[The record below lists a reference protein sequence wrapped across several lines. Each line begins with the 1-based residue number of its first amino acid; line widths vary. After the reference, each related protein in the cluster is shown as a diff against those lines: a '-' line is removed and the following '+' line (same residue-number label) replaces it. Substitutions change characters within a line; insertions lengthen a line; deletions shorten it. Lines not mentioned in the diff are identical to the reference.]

1 MANVDQFEAETEL
14 TTERSGLLA
23 APSQAISKVRET
35 IDQPGFRR
43 AFPTLL
49 ASLTAVA
56 AVILY
61 ISMQKPEM
69 TTLYSSV
76 SESEKS
82 KIIASLQNMGI
93 EIQVDPVTGDLL
105 VPASV
110 YHQARISLAAQGLPE
125 FSGGGFDSL
134 ENMPLGIS
142 RSVEGMK
149 LRQAQEAELGRS
161 VAEISSIQSARV
173 HLAIPEKSVFVR
185 DQTPPTASVFVN
197 LKNGRKLNQTQVLA
211 ITNLVSSSVPALS
224 PSNVSIIDQFGNL
237 LSNSPDDPDQAL
249 ADSQLE
255 YRMRLENIYRN
266 RIQSL
271 VTPIVGSG
279 NVNAQVNLEI
289 DFTRKEVSQEIVDPD
304 TIAIRSEQNS
314 LNVTAKKDAVGIP
327 GAISNEPPQE
337 AVVNQEQNQAGL
349 ALSNNENQ
357 EEQEKFETKSSTDLK
372 NYEVSKTYE
381 TVKNPSNLITR
392 IDAALL
398 IRDRKVINPDTGEE
412 TFEPV
417 PAEVITQV
425 ENLVKSALGIKPER
439 GDTLTVTSQ
448 PFVEEFKGFVTKW
461 YEGAW
466 FRSMVEKT
474 LLVLLIGIVALGVV
488 RPMLN
493 KILVPT
499 ASTNSVMELYA
510 EAETMAEVAAKR
522 ATETEAVEVDEGE
535 SLDEIKAKLKPKKK
549 GGISADMLDTANTYD
564 DKVALRRIATLE
576 TVEPG
581 AIKELERVMKAKFAA
596 NTSLRASQIGGVKA
610 AAKIMNFTKTEME
623 ARILNAIK
631 KEDRDLMA
639 EIQDNM
645 FVFENL
651 GGSDERSFRP
661 F

>member
-1 MANVDQFEAETEL
+1 MANVDQFEAENALNTQRTSL
-14 TTERSGLLA
+14 MA
-23 APSQAISKVRET
+23 APTQALAKFRET
-35 IDQPGFRR
+35 IEQPGFRR

-76 SESEKS
+76 SEAEKS
-82 KIIASLQNMGI
+82 RIIDSLKNMGI
-93 EIQVDPVTGDLL
+93 EIQVDPATGELL
-105 VPASV
+105 VPGNV

-125 FSGGGFDSL
+125 FSGGGSDSL

-142 RSVEGMK
+142 RSVEGVR
-149 LRQAQEAELGRS
+149 LRQAQETELGKS
-161 VAEISSIQSARV
+161 ITEISSIQSARV
-173 HLAIPEKSVFVR
+173 HLALPEKSVFVR
-185 DQTPPTASVFVN
+185 DQTPPTASVFVS
-197 LKNGRKLNQTQVLA
+197 LKNGRKLGQSQVLA
-211 ITNLVSSSVPALS
+211 ITNLVSSSVPAMN

-237 LSNSPDDPDQAL
+237 LSNAPDDPDQAL

-279 NVNAQVNLEI
+279 NVNAQVNIEI
-289 DFTRKEVSQEIVDPD
+289 DFTRKEISQEIVDPD
-304 TIAIRSEQNS
+304 TIATLSEQNS

-337 AVVNQEQNQAGL
+337 ATVNQEQNQAGL
-349 ALSNNENQ
+349 ASNDNQ
-357 EEQEKFETKSSTDLK
+357 SEPEKFETKSSTNLK

-381 TVKNPSNLITR
+381 TVRNPSNLITR
-392 IDAALL
+392 IDAAIL

-412 TFEPV
+412 VSEPV

-425 ENLVKSALGIKPER
+425 ENLVKSALGFQQDR
-439 GDTLTVTSQ
+439 GDSLTVSSQ
-448 PFVEEFKGFVTKW
+448 PFVEEFDGFISKW

-466 FRSMVEKT
+466 FRSIVEKT
-474 LLVLLIGIVALGVV
+474 LLVLLIGVVALGVV

-564 DKVALRRIATLE
+564 DKVALVRIIVTDEAGRVANVFKQLMREDLE
-576 TVEPG
+576 VL
-581 AIKELERVMKAKFAA
+581 K
-596 NTSLRASQIGGVKA
+596 
-610 AAKIMNFTKTEME
+610 
-623 ARILNAIK
+623 
-631 KEDRDLMA
+631 
-639 EIQDNM
+639 
-645 FVFENL
+645 
-651 GGSDERSFRP
+651 
-661 F
+661 

>member
-1 MANVDQFEAETEL
+1 MANVDQFETETQL

-197 LKNGRKLNQTQVLA
+197 LKNGRKLNQTQVVA

-279 NVNAQVNLEI
+279 NINAQVNLEI

-314 LNVTAKKDAVGIP
+314 LNVTAKKDSVGIP

-448 PFVEEFKGFVTKW
+448 PFVEEFKGFVTQW

-564 DKVALRRIATLE
+564 DKVALVRIIVTDEAGRVANVFKQMMREDLE
-576 TVEPG
+576 VL
-581 AIKELERVMKAKFAA
+581 K
-596 NTSLRASQIGGVKA
+596 
-610 AAKIMNFTKTEME
+610 
-623 ARILNAIK
+623 
-631 KEDRDLMA
+631 
-639 EIQDNM
+639 
-645 FVFENL
+645 
-651 GGSDERSFRP
+651 
-661 F
+661 

>member
-1 MANVDQFEAETEL
+1 MANVDQFEAETKL

-82 KIIASLQNMGI
+82 KMIASLQNMGI

-197 LKNGRKLNQTQVLA
+197 LKNGRKLNQTQVVA

-279 NVNAQVNLEI
+279 NINAQVNLEI

-304 TIAIRSEQNS
+304 TIAVRSEQNS

-337 AVVNQEQNQAGL
+337 ATVNQEQNQAGL

-357 EEQEKFETKSSTDLK
+357 EDQEKFETKSSTDLK

-448 PFVEEFKGFVTKW
+448 PFVEEFKGFVTQW
-461 YEGAW
+461 YEGVW

-564 DKVALRRIATLE
+564 DKVALVRIIVTDEAGRVANVFKQMMREDLE
-576 TVEPG
+576 VL
-581 AIKELERVMKAKFAA
+581 K
-596 NTSLRASQIGGVKA
+596 
-610 AAKIMNFTKTEME
+610 
-623 ARILNAIK
+623 
-631 KEDRDLMA
+631 
-639 EIQDNM
+639 
-645 FVFENL
+645 
-651 GGSDERSFRP
+651 
-661 F
+661 

>member
-1 MANVDQFEAETEL
+1 MANVDQFEAETAQD
-14 TTERSGLLA
+14 TQRTSLLA
-23 APSQAISKVRET
+23 APTQALAKVRET
-35 IDQPGFRR
+35 MEQPGFRR

-76 SESEKS
+76 SETEKS
-82 KIIASLQNMGI
+82 KIIDSLQNMGI
-93 EIQVDPVTGDLL
+93 EIQLDPATGELM
-105 VPASV
+105 VPTNV

-125 FSGGGFDSL
+125 YSGGGFGSL

-142 RSVEGMK
+142 RSVEGLK
-149 LRQAQEAELGRS
+149 LRQAQEAELGKS
-161 VAEISSIQSARV
+161 ITEISSIQSARV
-173 HLAIPEKSVFVR
+173 HLALPEKSVFVR

-197 LKNGRKLNQTQVLA
+197 LKNGRKLDQAQVLA
-211 ITNLVSSSVPALS
+211 ITNLVSSSVPAMS

-266 RIQSL
+266 RIKSL

-279 NVNAQVNLEI
+279 NINAQVNIEI

-304 TIAIRSEQNS
+304 TIATLSEQNS

-327 GAISNEPPQE
+327 GAIANEPPQE
-337 AVVNQEQNQAGL
+337 ATVNQEQNQAGL
-349 ALSNNENQ
+349 AAQVGTGNQ
-357 EEQEKFETKSSTDLK
+357 VEEEKFETKSSTNLK
-372 NYEVSKTYE
+372 NYEISKTYE
-381 TVKNPSNLITR
+381 TVKNSSNLITR

-398 IRDRKVINPDTGEE
+398 IRDRTVISPDTGEE
-412 TFEPV
+412 ISEPV
-417 PAEVITQV
+417 SAEVITQV

-439 GDTLTVTSQ
+439 GDSLTVTSQ
-448 PFVEEFKGFVTKW
+448 PFVEEFQGFVTKW
-461 YEGAW
+461 YEGVW
-466 FRSMVEKT
+466 FRSIVEKT
-474 LLVLLIGIVALGVV
+474 LLVLLIGVVALGVV

-499 ASTNSVMELYA
+499 ASTNSVTELYA
-510 EAETMAEVAAKR
+510 EAETMAMVAAKR

-564 DKVALRRIATLE
+564 DKVALVRIIVTDEAGRVANVFKQLMREDLE
-576 TVEPG
+576 VL
-581 AIKELERVMKAKFAA
+581 K
-596 NTSLRASQIGGVKA
+596 
-610 AAKIMNFTKTEME
+610 
-623 ARILNAIK
+623 
-631 KEDRDLMA
+631 
-639 EIQDNM
+639 
-645 FVFENL
+645 
-651 GGSDERSFRP
+651 
-661 F
+661 

>member
-1 MANVDQFEAETEL
+1 MANVDQFEAETAQD
-14 TTERSGLLA
+14 TQRTSLLA
-23 APSQAISKVRET
+23 APTQALAKVRET
-35 IDQPGFRR
+35 MEQPGFRR

-76 SESEKS
+76 SETEKS
-82 KIIASLQNMGI
+82 KIIDSLQNMGI
-93 EIQVDPVTGDLL
+93 EIQLDPATGELM
-105 VPASV
+105 VPTNV

-125 FSGGGFDSL
+125 YSGGGFGSL

-142 RSVEGMK
+142 RSVEGLK
-149 LRQAQEAELGRS
+149 LRQAQEAELGKS
-161 VAEISSIQSARV
+161 ITEISSIQSARV
-173 HLAIPEKSVFVR
+173 HLALPEKSVFVR

-197 LKNGRKLNQTQVLA
+197 LKNGRKLDQAQVLA
-211 ITNLVSSSVPALS
+211 ITNLVSSSVPAMS

-266 RIQSL
+266 RIKSL

-279 NVNAQVNLEI
+279 NINAQVNIEI
-289 DFTRKEVSQEIVDPD
+289 DFTRKEISQEIVDPD
-304 TIAIRSEQNS
+304 TTATLSEQNS

-327 GAISNEPPQE
+327 GAIANEPPQE
-337 AVVNQEQNQAGL
+337 ATVNQEQNQAGL
-349 ALSNNENQ
+349 AAQVGTGNQ
-357 EEQEKFETKSSTDLK
+357 VEEEKFETKSSTNLK

-381 TVKNPSNLITR
+381 TVKNSSNLITR

-398 IRDRKVINPDTGEE
+398 IRDRTGISPDTGEE
-412 TFEPV
+412 ISEPV
-417 PAEVITQV
+417 SAEVITQV

-439 GDTLTVTSQ
+439 GDSLTVTSQ
-448 PFVEEFKGFVTKW
+448 PFVEEFQGFVTKW
-461 YEGAW
+461 YEGVW
-466 FRSMVEKT
+466 FRSIVEKT
-474 LLVLLIGIVALGVV
+474 LLVLLIGVVALGVV

-499 ASTNSVMELYA
+499 ASTNSVVELYA
-510 EAETMAEVAAKR
+510 EAETMAAVAAKR

-564 DKVALRRIATLE
+564 DKVALVRIIVTDEAGRVANVFKQLMREDLE
-576 TVEPG
+576 VL
-581 AIKELERVMKAKFAA
+581 K
-596 NTSLRASQIGGVKA
+596 
-610 AAKIMNFTKTEME
+610 
-623 ARILNAIK
+623 
-631 KEDRDLMA
+631 
-639 EIQDNM
+639 
-645 FVFENL
+645 
-651 GGSDERSFRP
+651 
-661 F
+661 

>member
-1 MANVDQFEAETEL
+1 MANVDQFEAENALNTQR
-14 TTERSGLLA
+14 TSLLA
-23 APSQAISKVRET
+23 APTQALAKVRET
-35 IDQPGFRR
+35 IEQPGFRR

-76 SESEKS
+76 SEAEKS
-82 KIIASLQNMGI
+82 KIIDSLKNMGI
-93 EIQVDPVTGDLL
+93 EIQVDPATGELL
-105 VPASV
+105 VPGDV

-142 RSVEGMK
+142 RSVEGVR
-149 LRQAQEAELGRS
+149 LRQAQEAELGKS
-161 VAEISSIQSARV
+161 ITEISSIQSARV
-173 HLAIPEKSVFVR
+173 HLALPEKSVFVR
-185 DQTPPTASVFVN
+185 DQTPPTASVFVS
-197 LKNGRKLNQTQVLA
+197 LKNGRKLDQTQVLA
-211 ITNLVSSSVPALS
+211 VTNLVSSSVPAMN

-237 LSNSPDDPDQAL
+237 LSNAPDDPDQAL

-279 NVNAQVNLEI
+279 NVNAQVNIEI
-289 DFTRKEVSQEIVDPD
+289 DFTRKEISQEIVDPD
-304 TIAIRSEQNS
+304 TIATLSEQNS

-337 AVVNQEQNQAGL
+337 ATVNQEQNQAGL
-349 ALSNNENQ
+349 ASNDNQ
-357 EEQEKFETKSSTDLK
+357 SEQEKFETKSSTNLK

-381 TVKNPSNLITR
+381 TVRSSSNLITR
-392 IDAALL
+392 IDAAIL
-398 IRDRKVINPDTGEE
+398 IRDRKVTNPDTGEE
-412 TFEPV
+412 VSEPV

-425 ENLVKSALGIKPER
+425 ENLVKSALGIKQDR
-439 GDTLTVTSQ
+439 GDSLTVSSQ
-448 PFVEEFKGFVTKW
+448 PFVEEFDGFISKW

-466 FRSMVEKT
+466 FRSIVEKT
-474 LLVLLIGIVALGVV
+474 LLVLLIGVVALGVV

-564 DKVALRRIATLE
+564 DKVALVRIIVTDEAGRVANVFKQLMREDLE
-576 TVEPG
+576 VL
-581 AIKELERVMKAKFAA
+581 K
-596 NTSLRASQIGGVKA
+596 
-610 AAKIMNFTKTEME
+610 
-623 ARILNAIK
+623 
-631 KEDRDLMA
+631 
-639 EIQDNM
+639 
-645 FVFENL
+645 
-651 GGSDERSFRP
+651 
-661 F
+661 

>member
-1 MANVDQFEAETEL
+1 MANVDQFEAENALNTQ
-14 TTERSGLLA
+14 RNGLLA
-23 APSQAISKVRET
+23 APTQALAKVRET
-35 IDQPGFRR
+35 IEQPGFRR

-69 TTLYSSV
+69 TTLFSSV
-76 SESEKS
+76 SEAEKS
-82 KIIASLQNMGI
+82 KIIDSLKNMGI
-93 EIQVDPVTGDLL
+93 EIQVDPVTGELL
-105 VPASV
+105 VPGDV

-142 RSVEGMK
+142 RSVEGVR
-149 LRQAQEAELGRS
+149 LRQAQEAELGKS
-161 VAEISSIQSARV
+161 ITEISSIQSARV
-173 HLAIPEKSVFVR
+173 HLALPEKSVFVR
-185 DQTPPTASVFVN
+185 DQTPPTASVFVS
-197 LKNGRKLNQTQVLA
+197 LKNGRKLDQTQVLA
-211 ITNLVSSSVPALS
+211 VTNLVSSSVPAMN

-237 LSNSPDDPDQAL
+237 LSNAPDDPDQAL

-279 NVNAQVNLEI
+279 NVNAQVNIEI
-289 DFTRKEVSQEIVDPD
+289 DFTRKEISQEIVDPD
-304 TIAIRSEQNS
+304 TVATLSEQNS

-337 AVVNQEQNQAGL
+337 AAVNQEQNQAGL
-349 ALSNNENQ
+349 ASNDNQ
-357 EEQEKFETKSSTDLK
+357 SEPEKFETKSSTNLK

-381 TVKNPSNLITR
+381 TVRNSSNLITR
-392 IDAALL
+392 IDAAIL

-412 TFEPV
+412 VSEPV
-417 PAEVITQV
+417 PAEVIAQV
-425 ENLVKSALGIKPER
+425 ENLVKSALGIKQDR
-439 GDTLTVTSQ
+439 GDSLTVSSQ
-448 PFVEEFKGFVTKW
+448 PFVEEFDGFVSKW

-466 FRSMVEKT
+466 FRSIVEKT
-474 LLVLLIGIVALGVV
+474 LLVLLIGVVALGVV

-549 GGISADMLDTANTYD
+549 AGVSADMLDTANTYD
-564 DKVALRRIATLE
+564 DKVALVRIIVTEEASRVANVFKQLMREDLE
-576 TVEPG
+576 V
-581 AIKELERVMKAKFAA
+581 
-596 NTSLRASQIGGVKA
+596 VK
-610 AAKIMNFTKTEME
+610 
-623 ARILNAIK
+623 
-631 KEDRDLMA
+631 
-639 EIQDNM
+639 
-645 FVFENL
+645 
-651 GGSDERSFRP
+651 
-661 F
+661 

>member
-61 ISMQKPEM
+61 ISMQKPDL

-76 SESEKS
+76 SEAEKS

-197 LKNGRKLNQTQVLA
+197 LKNGRKLNQTQVVA
-211 ITNLVSSSVPALS
+211 ITNLVSSSVPGLS

-279 NVNAQVNLEI
+279 NINAQVNLEI

-337 AVVNQEQNQAGL
+337 ATVNQEQNQAGL
-349 ALSNNENQ
+349 ALSSNENQ
-357 EEQEKFETKSSTDLK
+357 EDQEKFETKSSTDLK

-417 PAEVITQV
+417 APEVITQV

-564 DKVALRRIATLE
+564 DKVALVRIIVTDEAGRVANVFKQMMREDLE
-576 TVEPG
+576 VL
-581 AIKELERVMKAKFAA
+581 K
-596 NTSLRASQIGGVKA
+596 
-610 AAKIMNFTKTEME
+610 
-623 ARILNAIK
+623 
-631 KEDRDLMA
+631 
-639 EIQDNM
+639 
-645 FVFENL
+645 
-651 GGSDERSFRP
+651 
-661 F
+661 